1 MKNDIVLLE
10 HLKVL
15 QQKLSSTEV
24 PNRKKIITESLQ
36 ITDISNQSN
45 FKFRKM
51 KNNKYFILAILNVFL
66 LIIGLFLHSGIR

>member
-1 MKNDIVLLE
+1 MKNDIILLE

-15 QQKLSSTEV
+15 QQKLSSTKV
-24 PNRKKIITESLQ
+24 PNRKKIIKESLQ

-51 KNNKYFILAILNVFL
+51 KNNKYFIFHKFFYCSKCV
-66 LIIGLFLHSGIR
+66 IRTPPKDVA